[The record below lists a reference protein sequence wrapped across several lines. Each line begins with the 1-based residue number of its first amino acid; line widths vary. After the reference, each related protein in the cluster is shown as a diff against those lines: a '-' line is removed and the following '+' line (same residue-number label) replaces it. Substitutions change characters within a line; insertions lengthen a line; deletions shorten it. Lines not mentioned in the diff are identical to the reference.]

1 MFQVQDA
8 GPTRFGS
15 GAALIFLT
23 LPSSE
28 MLPVEGS
35 VKLQLLLYD

>member
-15 GAALIFLT
+15 GTAPTFST

-35 VKLQLLLYD
+35 VELQLLLYD